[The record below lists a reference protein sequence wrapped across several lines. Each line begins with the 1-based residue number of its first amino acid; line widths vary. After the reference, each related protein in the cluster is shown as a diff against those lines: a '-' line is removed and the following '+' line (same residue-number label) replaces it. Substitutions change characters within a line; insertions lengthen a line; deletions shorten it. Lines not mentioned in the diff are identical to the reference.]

1 MRLITLV
8 LSTLVLASPLAIGAA
23 SAQPAPSGQGDGGH
37 GFLTPEQR
45 AMMRLDQPR
54 ADWQSMTQD
63 QRAAM
68 RDQMRAKWEAMS
80 DADKQKLKADLQ
92 AKWNALPPD
101 QKQAIE
107 QRIAE
112 RRAHWQN
119 QGPGQQQ

>member
-1 MRLITLV
+1 MRLTSFI
-8 LSTLVLASPLAIGAA
+8 LSTLVLAAPLGMAA
-23 SAQPAPSGQGDGGH
+23 ANAQPVPSGQGDRMH
-37 GFLTPEQR
+37 GFLTPELR
-45 AMMRLDQPR
+45 AMLHDEQPQT
-54 ADWQSMTQD
+54 DWRSMSQD